1 MSHSEEIKTDDIS
14 KLSFE
19 QALKE
24 LEDLTRKLEAGDVPL
39 EASIKFFER
48 GAALKA
54 HCENMLKAAQMRVDQ
69 IVETQN
75 GIKAETFDQ
84 GS

>member
-1 MSHSEEIKTDDIS
+1 MSQNQEDIAN
-14 KLSFE
+14 LSFE
-19 QALKE
+19 AALKE

-39 EASIKFFER
+39 EESIKFFER
-48 GAALKA
+48 GAGLKS
-54 HCENMLKAAQMRVDQ
+54 HCDAMLKNAQMRVDQ

-75 GIKAETFDQ
+75 GIKTETFDQ